1 MVRSVALHMTHWP
14 YAFALRDGVFCGLD
28 TSEDLTGLWS
38 GLPLGHHIATVLILT
53 KPVCRGKRW
62 HGAYCDAKHVLAPL
76 SKKAP
81 TFSIHRELDVAVCAR

>member
-38 GLPLGHHIATVLILT
+38 ELPLGHHIATVLILT
-53 KPVCRGKRW
+53 MPC
-62 HGAYCDAKHVLAPL
+62 
-76 SKKAP
+76 
-81 TFSIHRELDVAVCAR
+81 VAWEAMAWGFFVMPNMCLRR